1 MENSIKAV
9 IINGYG
15 SASVLQYT
23 SVEKP
28 TPKTNQLLVK
38 IYATS
43 VNPIDWKIRK
53 GLLKLFT
60 GNKFPMLLG
69 FDISGEVV
77 EVGNSVTRFQPGEQ
91 IYAYLD
97 SLPGGAYAEYAV
109 LSEQAACLKP
119 SNMTHTQAAAVPLA
133 ALTALQALRDRGK
146 IQQGHHVLINGS
158 SGGVGSFAVQI
169 AKALSGEVTAV
180 CSTKNV
186 ELVKSLGADRIIDYK
201 IQDFTQDKAKYDII
215 FNTVANQ
222 SFSRC
227 KRILKPNGVY
237 LTTLPTAESFVQSFL
252 TSVIPGKK
260 VKLIMVK
267 PSGKDLAY
275 LKELIEVDKI
285 RSVIEQTYP
294 LSEVAKAHSIS
305 EQGHVVGKLAIS
317 VP

>member
-1 MENSIKAV
+1 MKAV
-9 IINGYG
+9 ISNGYG

-28 TPKTNQLLVK
+28 IPKTNQLLVK

-60 GNKFPMLLG
+60 GNKFPMILG

-77 EVGNSVTRFQPGEQ
+77 AVGNSVTRFQPGDQ

-97 SLPGGAYAEYAV
+97 SFPGGAYAEYAV
-109 LSEQAACLKP
+109 VSEQAACLKP
-119 SNMTHTQAAAVPLA
+119 SNITHTQAAAVPLA
-133 ALTALQALRDRGK
+133 ALTALQALRDGGK

-169 AKALSGEVTAV
+169 AKALSAKVTAV
-180 CSTKNV
+180 CSTKNI

-201 IQDFTQDKAKYDII
+201 VQDFTQDKAKYDIV

-227 KRILKPNGVY
+227 KSILKPNGIY

-252 TSVIPGKK
+252 TSVMPGKK
-260 VKLIMVK
+260 AKLIMVK
-267 PSGKDLAY
+267 PSSKDLAY

-285 RSVIEQTYP
+285 RSLIEQTYP

-305 EQGHVVGKLAIS
+305 EQGHVIGKLVIS